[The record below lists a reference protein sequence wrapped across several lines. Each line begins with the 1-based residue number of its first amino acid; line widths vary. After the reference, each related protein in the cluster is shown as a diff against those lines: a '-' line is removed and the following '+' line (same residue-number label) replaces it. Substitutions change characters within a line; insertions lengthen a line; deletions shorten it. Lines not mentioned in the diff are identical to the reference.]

1 MCARSIYH
9 IHICFYIYMYTCTC
23 VYVLA
28 RRQNIFCMHASECGQ
43 AMCACVWVREG
54 ECVWCSVLYASE
66 PLPAGIR
73 KVDLGHKYLIS
84 VCCPWKSSI
93 YSQPNGKMPLS
104 DPLPFS
110 SRQKEMQRWEAVR
123 GTLTWYGWSRTE
135 ATPEKKTNNAHQ
147 LLMRSHHREVTDG
160 RLSQS
165 LSLFVWSEKNCD
177 TIQRKTYHRQQNIG
191 YYVFDTVKQ
200 NKCQTKI
207 VGLDT
212 RASHTSLFW
221 HFLKQQDHF
230 PCLMYRIKI
239 GVFFTKQRVFSYVC
253 AQCFKGESQI

>member
-1 MCARSIYH
+1 MHLCVCACKASKH
-9 IHICFYIYMYTCTC
+9 ILH
-23 VYVLA
+23 
-28 RRQNIFCMHASECGQ
+28 
-43 AMCACVWVREG
+43 ACVWVWASYVCVCVSEG

-135 ATPEKKTNNAHQ
+135 ATPEKKNNAHQ

-221 HFLKQQDHF
+221 HFLKRQDHF

-239 GVFFTKQRVFSYVC
+239 GVFLLSKEFSVMCVHSVSKERAKYKVTL
-253 AQCFKGESQI
+253 AWDTY

>member
-104 DPLPFS
+104 DPLLFS

-135 ATPEKKTNNAHQ
+135 ATPEKKQTM
-147 LLMRSHHREVTDG
+147 LISCWWEVITGKLQMDG
-160 RLSQS
+160 
-165 LSLFVWSEKNCD
+165 FHK
-177 TIQRKTYHRQQNIG
+177 
-191 YYVFDTVKQ
+191 
-200 NKCQTKI
+200 
-207 VGLDT
+207 
-212 RASHTSLFW
+212 ASHCLFG
-221 HFLKQQDHF
+221 LKRTVIRYNEKPITDSKILDIM
-230 PCLMYRIKI
+230 CLILSNRISAKL
-239 GVFFTKQRVFSYVC
+239 KLL
-253 AQCFKGESQI
+253 A